1 LAMKPVGSEPPVST
15 LSESNPINGSNRKWW
30 ILSVSAMGVFLSTL
44 DASIVNIALPTI
56 SDHFNTSVQ
65 LTAWV
70 TISYLLVITAL
81 LLIFGRLSDLY
92 GQKLIFT
99 GGLLLFTL
107 GSGLCAISTS
117 IIQLVLYRSLQGV
130 GAAMIVSNTSA
141 IVTNAF
147 PPEQRGTALGTIG
160 AIVSI
165 GLMSGPPLGGFL
177 IHFLGWHSIF
187 LVNVPIGIIA
197 ILLTLK
203 ILPEHKAAKGARM
216 FHPLDSLLWVAAVL
230 ALVMAFRAS
239 GEMSSII
246 RDILIYTIICLGLI
260 VVFIIRQKKA
270 ESPLLNPQFLKNS
283 IFVYASVA
291 GFFSYMAMIALTF
304 MLPYLLEHTFGKSPL
319 DTGTILVVIPA
330 TTVFAS
336 PISGILSDKFGQ
348 RPIASI
354 GALISTL
361 AIISMFLVS
370 PDVPIWHLIISLVA
384 FGVGLG
390 MFGSPNNSALMG
402 SVDYKDRGSAGGV
415 LATVRNLG
423 MVTGLGIISIIYNIG
438 IKNSPRIS
446 DVTTYAHAF
455 SSALPVVIAF
465 SFVALIFSALRKS
478 VAKVDKSDSTKV
490 DAA

>member
-1 LAMKPVGSEPPVST
+1 VIG
-15 LSESNPINGSNRKWW
+15 GNRKWW

-56 SDHFNTSVQ
+56 GDHFNASVQ
-65 LTAWV
+65 ATAWV

-92 GQKLIFT
+92 GQKLIFS
-99 GGLLLFTL
+99 GGLFLFTL
-107 GSGLCAISTS
+107 GSGLCAVSTNLM
-117 IIQLVLYRSLQGV
+117 QLVLFRSLQGV

-165 GLMSGPPLGGFL
+165 GLMSGPPLGGFI
-177 IHFLGWHSIF
+177 IHYLGWHYIF

-203 ILPEHKAAKGARM
+203 ILPEHRADKDARI
-216 FHPLDSLLWVAAVL
+216 FHPFDSILWIAAIL
-230 ALVMAFRAS
+230 SLVMAFRAS
-239 GEMSSII
+239 GDFHSIM
-246 RDILIYTIICLGLI
+246 RDILIYMTICLLLI
-260 VVFIIRQKKA
+260 AAFIMRQKKA
-270 ESPLLNPQFLKNS
+270 ESPLLNPLFLKNG
-283 IFVYASVA
+283 IFVFASIA
-291 GFFSYMAMIALTF
+291 GFFSYMTMIALTF
-304 MLPYLLEHTFGKSPL
+304 MLPYLLEYSFGKTPL

-348 RPIASI
+348 RPIASL
-354 GALISTL
+354 GTLISTL
-361 AIISMFLVS
+361 AIASMFFINPSTPL
-370 PDVPIWHLIISLVA
+370 WHLVAGLIA
-384 FGVGLG
+384 FGIGLG

-415 LATVRNLG
+415 LATVRNMG
-423 MVTGLGIISIIYNIG
+423 MVSGLGIISIIYNAG
-438 IKNSPRIS
+438 LKGSENL
-446 DVTTYAHAF
+446 TAYARAF
-455 SSALPVVIAF
+455 SNALPVVIAF
-465 SFVALIFSALRKS
+465 SLVALIFSALRRS
-478 VAKVDKSDSTKV
+478 VSNK
-490 DAA
+490 